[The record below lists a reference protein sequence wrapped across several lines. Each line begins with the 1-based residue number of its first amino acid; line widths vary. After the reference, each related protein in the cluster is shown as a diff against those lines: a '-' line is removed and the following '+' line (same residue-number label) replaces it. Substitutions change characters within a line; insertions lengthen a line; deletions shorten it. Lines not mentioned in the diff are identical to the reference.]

1 MIFPLFKK
9 KPDESHVQ
17 EIYADIVT
25 QARQKV
31 FYAQWA
37 VPDSVTG
44 RFDMISLHLCLVFR
58 RLKTSRAADREFSQ
72 ALFDL
77 FFKDMDHSLREL
89 GAGDMAVPKRI
100 QKMGELLFGLLAS
113 ITEALDKGDHAGLK
127 DALTRNIY
135 SGEEIPE
142 VENLANYVTQM
153 DMDLKAQDVDAIL
166 SGNLIMKAAQ

>member
-1 MIFPLFKK
+1 MILSLFKK
-9 KPDESHVQ
+9 KPDPIHVHA
-17 EIYADIVT
+17 IYADIVA

-37 VPDSVTG
+37 IPDSVTG

-58 RLKTSRAADREFSQ
+58 CLKTSRTEDREFSQ

-77 FFKDMDHSLREL
+77 FFKDMDRSLREL
-89 GAGDMAVPKRI
+89 GAGDTAVPKKI

-113 ITEALDKGDHAGLK
+113 LMVALDAEDQAALQ

-135 SGEEIPE
+135 SGEENPQ
-142 VENLANYVTQM
+142 VVNLANYVVQM
-153 DMDLKAQDVDAIL
+153 DGDLKAQDADAIL
-166 SGNLIMKAAQ
+166 SGNMIMKAAQ